1 MIAESKQALPVV
13 IVYAVIVLLA
23 GGAYFCSATDY
34 TVELPLVGDTRLY
47 VHHST
52 LAQMLML
59 ALCVI
64 AMLLLTTRHPL
75 IRIYSRIV
83 SCAYIALNVMAV
95 GVLFQFQP
103 PAPWGD
109 DWGIIHCLAV
119 QLCLILFY
127 ILLFNTYQKPKS
139 QGTVLIAFACI
150 GIASIFFIQ
159 IVFFVPL
166 LWLLMA
172 RNMMVYGTRML
183 AASTLGVMLPYWFIG
198 AVCIFTGKTTTLLQH
213 LTSIAVFVKPD
224 EWLDVTMSTSLYTA
238 VTVAFMLLLAVTGIV
253 HFTRTSYKDSIRVR
267 MMFEVIISLTVTA
280 FIFIALQPQ
289 HVIMLLNILIINAS
303 VLIGHYIAL
312 TGTRWTNASFFLLIA
327 LTLAITAFNIYGCAH

>member
-13 IVYAVIVLLA
+13 IIYAVAVLLA

-34 TVELPLVGDTRLY
+34 TVELPFIGDTRLY

-52 LAQMLML
+52 LAQMFML

-64 AMLLLTTRHPL
+64 AMLVLTTRHPL
-75 IRIYSRIV
+75 IRIYSRII
-83 SCAYIALNVMAV
+83 SCAYIALNVMSV

-103 PAPWGD
+103 PMPWGD

-119 QLCLILFY
+119 QLCVILFY
-127 ILLFNTYQKPKS
+127 VLLFNTYQRQKS
-139 QGTVLIAFACI
+139 QGTVLLAFACI

-166 LWLLMA
+166 LWLLIV
-172 RNMMVYGTRML
+172 RNMMVYGARML
-183 AASTLGVMLPYWFIG
+183 VASVLGVLLPYWFIG

-224 EWLDVTMSTSLYTA
+224 EWLDVIMSTSLYTA
-238 VTVAFMLLLAVTGIV
+238 VTVAFILLLTVMGMV
-253 HFTRTSYKDSIRVR
+253 HFIRTSYKDNIRVR
-267 MMFEVIISLTVTA
+267 MMIEVIMTLSVAA
-280 FIFIALQPQ
+280 FIFVALQPQ